1 MLKSMLAVMLGGA
14 AGCTLRWL
22 ISLRFNALFPNLPP
36 GTLLVN
42 LLGGLIIGM
51 ATAWFMKNPQLS
63 PEWKLLIVTGL
74 CGGLT
79 TFSTFSAEIMLLM
92 QSGKYLWAMGHV
104 LIHVTGS
111 LLMTFAGFALVNL
124 LG

>member
-1 MLKSMLAVMLGGA
+1 MSKSTLAVMLGGA

-22 ISLRFNALFPNLPP
+22 ISLRFNALFPSLPP

-79 TFSTFSAEIMLLM
+79 TFSTFSVEIMTLM

-104 LIHVTGS
+104 LTHVIGS
-111 LLMTFAGFALVNL
+111 LLMTFAGFMLVNL